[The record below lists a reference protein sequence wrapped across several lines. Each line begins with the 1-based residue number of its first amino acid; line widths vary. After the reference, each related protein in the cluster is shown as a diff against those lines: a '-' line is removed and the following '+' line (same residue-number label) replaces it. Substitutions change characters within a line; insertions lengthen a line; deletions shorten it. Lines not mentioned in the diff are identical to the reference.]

1 MKIETPHIGVAEKAA
16 EATAAVAM
24 TPMAEIE
31 ELEEEDDD
39 SDITTVSGFA
49 AHNLEKIPDEGDIFE
64 HENLKITIT
73 KTDSNRVM
81 EAVVQVFPKPEES
94 EEE

>member
-1 MKIETPHIGVAEKAA
+1 MPLSEDEL
-16 EATAAVAM
+16 
-24 TPMAEIE
+24 

-39 SDITTVSGFA
+39 SDITTISGFA

-64 HENLKITIT
+64 HENLKITST
-73 KTDSNRVM
+73 KTDSNSVM
-81 EAVVQVFPKPEES
+81 EAVVQVFPKPEET